1 MTAELD
7 GTPAIAI
14 SYDHQVSDG
23 RIIRFH
29 TGCAADASQSE
40 INGLLDKLTASTDRQ
55 AAKYELEKLAV
66 SIAREEKLFVQ
77 QTEDMARLT
86 LEAEAEHLA
95 SKRKGPLTLRGAQI
109 KDREN
114 AEISIARRRDMIK
127 AARDEAIR
135 LKAVVDASHGAAN
148 SH

>member
-1 MTAELD
+1 MTAELE

-40 INGLLDKLTASTDRQ
+40 INALLDKLTASTDRQ

-66 SIAREEKLFVQ
+66 MIEREEKLYVQ

-86 LEAEAEHLA
+86 MEAEAEHSA
-95 SKRKGPLTLRGAQI
+95 SGRKGAFSLRGAQ
-109 KDREN
+109 KTDHDN
-114 AEISIARRRDMIK
+114 AALSIARRRDMIK
-127 AARDEAIR
+127 MNREQAAR